1 MNKEHKI
8 YTEEEVK
15 SYFKDNGAIKYTII
29 NPFSGYE
36 ENFYH
41 DCGIAS
47 ISVYDD
53 VVSCRY
59 QSGIGMVD
67 HSFPLK
73 SIVNIENIS
82 YETLIFELSPSNM

>member
-1 MNKEHKI
+1 RKNQSCQSKNKSCLISSALDKKHSELLTYEH
-8 YTEEEVK
+8 
-15 SYFKDNGAIKYTII
+15 
-29 NPFSGYE
+29 
-36 ENFYH
+36 
-41 DCGIAS
+41 
-47 ISVYDD
+47 
-53 VVSCRY
+53 Y